1 MTETERGL
9 FKRDIMKVGGEYFE
23 TDGEADVDITKT
35 PNGLS
40 VCVLF
45 KARRIKKIWS
55 PQEIIFNLIFNFKII
70 NFLI

>member
-9 FKRDIMKVGGEYFE
+9 FKRDIMKVAGEYFE

-55 PQEIIFNLIFNFKII
+55 PQ
-70 NFLI
+70 

>member
-1 MTETERGL
+1 MKIRSNGLVSLDREIMTETERGL
-9 FKRDIMKVGGEYFE
+9 FKRDLMKVAGEYFE

-55 PQEIIFNLIFNFKII
+55 PQ
-70 NFLI
+70 

>member
-1 MTETERGL
+1 MKIRSNGLVSLDREIMTETERGL
-9 FKRDIMKVGGEYFE
+9 FKRDIMKVAWEYFE

-55 PQEIIFNLIFNFKII
+55 PQ
-70 NFLI
+70 